1 MKVKIIL
8 ISFFFLFSCS
18 KPISERQLNTIIDS
32 YENYIDKGDDS
43 PLGQYTE
50 SRFEDYA
57 HFCDSLKTQLESVNI
72 EKLSE
77 DSQISYKLLNFV
89 LNETIVKY
97 KFKTHWNP
105 ILSDGGFHLSL
116 TFRVRPLTDKKSAI
130 KYLKLLKAIP
140 DYINQQKVLIKK
152 G

>member
-8 ISFFFLFSCS
+8 ISIFSLFSCS
-18 KPISERQLNTIIDS
+18 KPISERQLNKIIDS
-32 YENYIDKGDDS
+32 YENYNAKGDDS

-57 HFCDSLKTQLESVNI
+57 HFCDSLKTQLESVNV

-89 LNETIVKY
+89 LNETIVK
-97 KFKTHWNP
+97 
-105 ILSDGGFHLSL
+105 
-116 TFRVRPLTDKKSAI
+116 
-130 KYLKLLKAIP
+130 
-140 DYINQQKVLIKK
+140 
-152 G
+152 